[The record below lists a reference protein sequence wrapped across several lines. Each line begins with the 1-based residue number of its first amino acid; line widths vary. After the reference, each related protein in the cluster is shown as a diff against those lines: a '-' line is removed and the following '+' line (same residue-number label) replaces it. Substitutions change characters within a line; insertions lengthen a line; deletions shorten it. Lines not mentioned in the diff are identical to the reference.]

1 MYTPPA
7 FREDDPDALRTI
19 ICDAPLCNLVTATA
33 EGLMSTPL
41 PLYLE
46 PDEGEHGTL
55 YGHLAKAN
63 PQWKAAPIG
72 DALAIFMGPNTYITP
87 SWYASKKEHGRVVPT
102 WNYLAVAAYGPVEF
116 FEHTDRLLE
125 EVSRLTDLCEEP
137 RSDPWAVSDAP
148 EKFVQA
154 QLKGIVGLRMPIR
167 RIEGKRKMSQNR
179 PLQDRRGVV
188 EGLAASDNPM
198 DQAVSRLIRIS
209 DE

>member
-7 FREDDPDALRTI
+7 FREDDPEALRAMI
-19 ICDAPLCNLVTATA
+19 REARLCNLVTATA

-41 PLYLE
+41 PLYLV

-55 YGHLAKAN
+55 YGHMAKAN

-72 DALAIFMGPNTYITP
+72 DALAIFMGPDAYITP

-116 FEHTDRLLE
+116 FEEADRLR
-125 EVSRLTDLCEEP
+125 EVVTRLTDLYEQQ
-137 RSDPWAVSDAP
+137 RSDPWSVSDAP
-148 EKFVQA
+148 EPFVEA

-179 PLQDRRGVV
+179 PLEDRRGVA
-188 EGLAASDNPM
+188 EGLAASDNPV
-198 DQAVSRLIRIS
+198 DRIVSRLIPIS
-209 DE
+209 KD